1 MPPPVAQC
9 LSGSAVTLSENDV
22 EPSTSSERIL
32 SLQKAKIL
40 DDHVPS
46 LKRKRIGRLVSSQ
59 IHFLLLF

>member
-1 MPPPVAQC
+1 MPLPAAQC
-9 LSGSAVTLSENDV
+9 PSGSAVSLSENDG
-22 EPSTSSERIL
+22 EPSTSSEQIL

-46 LKRKRIGRLVSSQ
+46 LKRKRMGRLMSSQ